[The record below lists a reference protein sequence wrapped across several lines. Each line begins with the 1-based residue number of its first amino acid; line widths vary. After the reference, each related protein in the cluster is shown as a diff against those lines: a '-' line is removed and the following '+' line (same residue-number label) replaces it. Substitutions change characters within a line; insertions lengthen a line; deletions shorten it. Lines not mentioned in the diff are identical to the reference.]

1 MLFLTFYY
9 IATTGSS
16 HHASRWCFTAS
27 SCEKKTVQFKNE
39 IIDLFRVLLWI
50 QISLQWKI
58 NSTWFCFYQRRGL
71 DFFEPIVRIWKVCDL
86 ITFELVKTHSTYLHS
101 YQSQGGF
108 KASPA
113 HITQQQHL
121 TSTRSWEFWH
131 FFLNFSRL
139 IILACFLSHV
149 FIIKKLIEDTT
160 SVCVWKMSKS
170 NRIFHLILTLRLLP
184 ASDDKFLLRLLVIMV
199 WRAEK
204 KSSLFTI
211 KSGKFSSEFSSILRI
226 CTHSLSL

>member
-113 HITQQQHL
+113 HTHTYHTAAAFDIH
-121 TSTRSWEFWH
+121 
-131 FFLNFSRL
+131 
-139 IILACFLSHV
+139 
-149 FIIKKLIEDTT
+149 KKLG
-160 SVCVWKMSKS
+160 
-170 NRIFHLILTLRLLP
+170 ILTLF
-184 ASDDKFLLRLLVIMV
+184 SK
-199 WRAEK
+199 
-204 KSSLFTI
+204 LFKADHPCLFPFARFYHKEI
-211 KSGKFSSEFSSILRI
+211 DWG
-226 CTHSLSL
+226 HYLSVCMENVKIQ